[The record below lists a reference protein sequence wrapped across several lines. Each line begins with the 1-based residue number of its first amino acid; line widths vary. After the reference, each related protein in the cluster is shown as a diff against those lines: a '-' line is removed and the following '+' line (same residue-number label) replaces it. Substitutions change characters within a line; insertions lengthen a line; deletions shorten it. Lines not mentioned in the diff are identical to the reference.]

1 MRNVT
6 KRDDSLELSRFFM
19 SSKRLLYIGNE
30 VGASLLE
37 NLLATAIIGIGLAGF
52 ASLSGNLSIVG
63 DKSSQKS
70 IATTIAQDKIEE
82 IKNLSAKI
90 ELPGSESLTSPVY
103 SGGVWS
109 ETQGENVDSEGV
121 LDTSEAEYQRS
132 WVITPD
138 PDRNRLFNLRV
149 NVSYTDRSSNSQTL
163 TMNTQISQNK
173 QVASADIIEFAETTD
188 EEFVETPDDDVEAD
202 DPVNNVVA
210 VQENERTCPN
220 GAQGFEDGFG
230 NWCCNNMGMGQ
241 MAGGQ
246 MAGGQMA
253 GGQMAGGQMAGGQ
266 MAGGQMMIGGAMACG
281 D

>member
-1 MRNVT
+1 MGTTWDTLRNVT

-30 VGASLLE
+30 VGTSLLE

-90 ELPGSESLTSPVY
+90 ELPGSESLISPVY

-149 NVSYTDRSSNSQTL
+149 NVSYTDKSSNSQTL

-188 EEFVETPDDDVEAD
+188 DEDDDFETTD
-202 DPVNNVVA
+202 D
-210 VQENERTCPN
+210 
-220 GAQGFEDGFG
+220 GDDDFETTDDEDDDFG
-230 NWCCNNMGMGQ
+230 Y
-241 MAGGQ
+241 
-246 MAGGQMA
+246 
-253 GGQMAGGQMAGGQ
+253 
-266 MAGGQMMIGGAMACG
+266 
-281 D
+281 

>member
-1 MRNVT
+1 MGTTWDTLGNVT

-90 ELPGSESLTSPVY
+90 ELPGSESLISPVY

-149 NVSYTDRSSNSQTL
+149 DVSYTDRSSNSQTL

-173 QVASADIIEFAETTD
+173 QVASADIIEFA
-188 EEFVETPDDDVEAD
+188 ETPDDDVEAD

>member
-1 MRNVT
+1 
-6 KRDDSLELSRFFM
+6 M

-30 VGASLLE
+30 VGATLLE

-90 ELPGSESLTSPVY
+90 ELPGFESLTSPVY

-149 NVSYTDRSSNSQTL
+149 DVSYTDRSSNSQTL

-173 QVASADIIEFAETTD
+173 QVASADIIEFA
-188 EEFVETPDDDVEAD
+188 ETPDDDVEAD

-253 GGQMAGGQMAGGQ
+253 GGQM
-266 MAGGQMMIGGAMACG
+266 MIGGAMACG

>member
-1 MRNVT
+1 MGTTWDTLGNVT

-30 VGASLLE
+30 VGTSLLE

-90 ELPGSESLTSPVY
+90 EFPGFKSLTAPVY

-149 NVSYTDRSSNSQTL
+149 DVSYTDRSSNSQTL

-188 EEFVETPDDDVEAD
+188 DEDDDFETTD
-202 DPVNNVVA
+202 DEDVNTVVA
-210 VQENERTCPN
+210 GQGNMQMGCNNGMNPN
-220 GAQGFEDGFG
+220 GQR
-230 NWCCNNMGMGQ
+230 NRNGQ
-241 MAGGQ
+241 MNC
-246 MAGGQMA
+246 
-253 GGQMAGGQMAGGQ
+253 
-266 MAGGQMMIGGAMACG
+266 IDKEKIFFNSLKCR
-281 D
+281 